1 MIQQFQIQHLQQD
14 FLPHQFRFSGRNN
27 GKRRPKK
34 ERKKNDVGLVAIASA
49 NLPGDGLGDLPA
61 ALLGNGLAL
70 LNVGGN
76 RDLEGKNQK

>member
-1 MIQQFQIQHLQQD
+1 MARGDQ
-14 FLPHQFRFSGRNN
+14 
-27 GKRRPKK
+27 KK
-34 ERKKNDVGLVAIASA
+34 KKKNDVGLVAIASA

-76 RDLEGKNQK
+76 GDLEGKNQK

>member
-1 MIQQFQIQHLQQD
+1 M
-14 FLPHQFRFSGRNN
+14 
-27 GKRRPKK
+27 
-34 ERKKNDVGLVAIASA
+34 AIASA

-76 RDLEGKNQK
+76 GDLEGKNQK